1 MAETNCAKW
10 RRESVPVGLRV
21 KVSLVRA
28 VDAQLA
34 QEIRINLVP
43 RRWFV
48 RVRLAIYHL
57 DRIRFISAT
66 GSFTLPNSARNK
78 ILTRRAHA
86 AATTSRHVSMADAP
100 KARCEMTLDVE
111 GCPASA
117 PMRQF

>member
-48 RVRLAIYHL
+48 RVR
-57 DRIRFISAT
+57 RIRFISAT